1 MRVLLQIASVALG
14 AVLLTGCQ
22 SAYYGAMEKVGIH
35 KRDILVDRVDDAREA
50 QGDAQQ
56 EFKSA
61 LEQLD
66 ALLNIDGGELEQ
78 RYNALND
85 DYEAS
90 KAAAER
96 VNDRIEAIHD
106 VAEALFDEWQDEL
119 AMYSNDA
126 MRRQSERSLRDT
138 ERRYKSLLASMER
151 AAATMDPVLAKLQ
164 DNVLFL
170 KHNLNALAVD
180 AIRGEYRSLE
190 TDIAVLIKE
199 MEAAIAES
207 DAFIKAMQEG
217 QS

>member
-170 KHNLNALAVD
+170 KHNLNASAVD